1 MTALPP
7 ADRLRAPAR
16 RDASDQLQVPSWW
29 AVGIVSILL
38 AHIVYVAA
46 WFRGDPTGRGLIIG
60 PLVVAMLLPFILRL
74 RRTEVR
80 FDLAGIVLTALGLK
94 LCLVY
99 ARLFMV
105 DHIYGSV
112 GDSFD
117 YDHHGRAFAPYF
129 RALQFDVDPGRPVP
143 GTGFLRIL
151 TGVVYAVF
159 GADRFTGFIVFGVM
173 SFIGIWLFYQAF
185 VMAVPEGDHR
195 RYALLVFFW
204 PSLVFWPAATGK
216 EAWMVFALGLAS
228 NGAARVFSQ
237 QRSGYTV
244 LTLGIAAAA
253 LPRPHIAIVVLAAV
267 AAGLATAT
275 LVGAGAGG
283 RSPAPATRIVGVIF
297 IAVASVILA
306 PQVATFLQID
316 DVGTGGLDAALS
328 STQERTAGGGSS
340 FEAVAIASPVDYPW
354 GFASVLYRPFPH
366 EVRSAASAISAL
378 EGLLLLAL
386 TIASLRRMRRL
397 PSRIVRNPYL
407 AYAASFAFMFGYV
420 FSFIANFGI
429 LARQRVQLLPFLL
442 VLMSLPA
449 VGRHRSK
456 DGDAASTVPPRAV
469 MSGRGVRLVESQNSS
484 TSPS

>member
-1 MTALPP
+1 MRAAPP
-7 ADRLRAPAR
+7 PHHLRAPTLSTATDR
-16 RDASDQLQVPSWW
+16 LQVPSWW

-38 AHIVYVAA
+38 AHIIYVAA

-60 PLVVAMLLPFILRL
+60 PLVVAALVPFILRL

-80 FDLAGIVLTALGLK
+80 FDLAGIVLAALGLK

-117 YDHHGRAFAPYF
+117 YDHHGREFAPYF

-151 TGVVYAVF
+151 TGGVYAVF

-173 SFIGIWLFYQAF
+173 AFIGIWLFYQAF

-204 PSLVFWPAATGK
+204 PSLAFWPAATGK
-216 EAWMVFALGLAS
+216 EAWMVFSLGLAS

-237 QRSGYTV
+237 RRAGYTV
-244 LTLGIAAAA
+244 LALGITAAAM
-253 LPRPHIAIVVLAAV
+253 PRPHIAIVVLAAV
-267 AAGLATAT
+267 AVGLATST
-275 LVGAGAGG
+275 LFGAGTGG
-283 RSPAPATRIVGVIF
+283 RSTAPAAKVVGLVF
-297 IAVASVILA
+297 IAAASVVLA

-328 STQERTAGGGSS
+328 ATQERTAGGGSS
-340 FEAVAIASPVDYPW
+340 FAAVAIESPLDYPW

-366 EVRSAASAISAL
+366 EVRSAASAISAF

-386 TIASLRRMRRL
+386 TVASLRRMRRL

-420 FSFIANFGI
+420 FSFISNFGI

-442 VLMSLPA
+442 VLMSLAA
-449 VGRHRSK
+449 VNGRR
-456 DGDAASTVPPRAV
+456 AASGAPARAAT
-469 MSGRGVRLVESQNSS
+469 SCSDIHLVDSHNSS